1 MKAGPILITGGT
13 GFIGAEIVRQLLARG
28 EEEIHVL
35 HRSGNFQRLQ
45 DVLERVNPIQ
55 VELADGARLDD
66 VVAAT
71 RPQVI
76 FHLGAVLTGP
86 GEADPQAATMANAFG
101 TYALL
106 EAARRHG
113 VKQFL
118 FASSI
123 GVYGADIHEDVIT
136 DLTLQRPFT
145 IYGITKVFGEQLG
158 SFYKRKYGLDFRGLR
173 YPSIVGP
180 GVSTPS
186 IVQFTSWVIEESARG
201 NPFTIT
207 VTPET
212 AVPVMYYKDAARAMI
227 QLGEAP
233 VEEIRTVN
241 YLVDGVKP
249 TPTAGQLA
257 EIVRSRIP
265 EAQISFEPNALL
277 QPAIDQAIRPL
288 DDRRARAEW
297 GWEPAYDQKAIV
309 DDFLTEWR
317 DRPERYR

>member
-1 MKAGPILITGGT
+1 MSWP
-13 GFIGAEIVRQLLARG
+13 
-28 EEEIHVL
+28 
-35 HRSGNFQRLQ
+35 
-45 DVLERVNPIQ
+45 
-55 VELADGARLDD
+55 
-66 VVAAT
+66 AT
-71 RPQVI
+71 RPQAI
-76 FHLGAVLTGP
+76 YHLGAILTGP
-86 GEADPQAATMANAFG
+86 GEEDPQAATIANAFG

-113 VKQFL
+113 VNQFL

-123 GVYGADIHEDVIT
+123 GVYGADINEDVIT

-180 GVSTPS
+180 GVTTPS
-186 IVQFTSWVIEESARG
+186 VVQFTSWVIEECARG

-233 VEEIRTVN
+233 VEEIETVN

-265 EAQISFEPNALL
+265 EAQISFEPNAIL

-297 GWEPAYDQKAIV
+297 SWEPAYDQEAIV
-309 DDFLTEWR
+309 DDFLAEWR
-317 DRPERYR
+317 DHPERYR